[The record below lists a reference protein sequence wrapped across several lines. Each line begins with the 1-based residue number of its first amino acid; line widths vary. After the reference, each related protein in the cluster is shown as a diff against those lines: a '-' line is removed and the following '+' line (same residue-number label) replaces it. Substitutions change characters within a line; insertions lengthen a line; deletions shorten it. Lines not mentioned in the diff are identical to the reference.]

1 MLPWIRSDKRN
12 YKKVAMKA
20 VSLFVVAFFVFSFA
34 SVALA
39 QGDTFGINKVGSF
52 LPLGGED
59 IRVMAAKVIRIGLSL
74 LGLVAVGIMLYAG
87 FIWMTSGGNEEKIS
101 TAKKTM
107 INATIGLAI
116 IMASF
121 AIVQFVLKSLQNAVG
136 IEDNQGAGGR
146 AALNFDSYLGS
157 GGLGRIVKDHYPLR
171 NQTNVKRN
179 TRLAVTFRE
188 AIDPASIIVDSNRNQ
203 TLGDCI
209 NTNDPA
215 FNWGPQFCDQLN
227 TSSVKIA
234 ITATSSV
241 AVPAAALTLLEG
253 PERNAFTFTFR
264 PLSSLGSNE
273 AQVDYTVELT
283 RNILK
288 KDGATSAFAGDRHGF
303 YRWRFITDTLED
315 FDPPHVVS
323 VYPEKGAAHPR
334 NSIVQINFN
343 EPMDPLV
350 VQGASGANSPFSH
363 IIFQSGSVEGDW
375 RISNGYKTV
384 EFISNIPC
392 GQNSCG
398 DTMYCLPVA
407 CPEGN
412 NQCANQYG
420 VLLRSA
426 LTLNANSFESVALS
440 GVADMAGN
448 ALDNGPQNVADG
460 QVANPHRP
468 GFVQNEPKVIHDAE
482 KAPDNYFWDFS
493 IDSSIDRTAP
503 ILEKVTPNLD
513 AENVSQNSA
522 LQLFFSKRLYSF
534 SLAGLELEEYPRP
547 ADLVQNN
554 PAFRNLGDIWFR
566 PDSVLGPDANKTIVT
581 LDHRE
586 FGPQGTNFYY
596 FPLVPSSIKSVTQN
610 CFHPGRGPFTDAKPQ
625 GEFSP
630 ICDYVTDQNGDVVR
644 QNGCVPI
651 PKNFNSEQDTGCVQ
665 YTNAGLGSVF
675 GSTTT
680 CMQMMKGNQIS
691 PVQPVV
697 PPAPA
702 PAQP

>member
-20 VSLFVVAFFVFSFA
+20 VSFFMVAFFVFSFA
-34 SVALA
+34 SVAGA

-59 IRVMAAKVIRIGLSL
+59 IRIIAAKIIRIGLSL
-74 LGLVAVGIMLYAG
+74 LGLVAVSLMLYAG
-87 FIWMTSGGNEEKIS
+87 FTWMTSGGNEEKIS
-101 TAKKTM
+101 AAKKIM

-116 IMASF
+116 ILASF

-136 IEDNQGAGGR
+136 IENNQEGGGR
-146 AALNFDSYLGS
+146 AVLNFDSYLGS

-188 AIDPASIIVDSNRNQ
+188 AIDPASIIVDSNQNQ
-203 TLGDCI
+203 TFGDCI

-234 ITATSSV
+234 ITSTSSV
-241 AVPAAALTLLEG
+241 PVAAAALTLLEG
-253 PERNAFTFTFR
+253 DQRDAFTFTFR
-264 PLSSLGSNE
+264 PLSSLGSNNAE
-273 AQVDYTVELT
+273 VDYTVELT
-283 RNILK
+283 NKILK
-288 KDGATSAFAGDRHGF
+288 KDAKTSAFGGDRHGF
-303 YRWRFITDTLED
+303 YRWTFRTDTLED

-323 VYPEKGAAHPR
+323 VYPEKGSNQPR

-350 VQGASGANSPFSH
+350 VQGASGQNSPFSH
-363 IIFQSGSVEGDW
+363 IIFQSGSVQGEW

-384 EFISNIPC
+384 EFLSNIPC

-398 DTMYCLPVA
+398 DTMYCLPVV
-407 CPEGN
+407 CLEGD
-412 NQCANQYG
+412 NQCANDYS
-420 VLLRSA
+420 VLLRTA
-426 LTLNANSFESVALS
+426 LTLNPNSFESVALS

-448 ALDNGPQNVADG
+448 ALDNGPENIPDG

-468 GFVQNEPKVIHDAE
+468 GFVQNEPKIIHEAE
-482 KAPDNYFWDFS
+482 KAPDNYFWDFR
-493 IDSSIDRTAP
+493 ISSGVDRTAP

-513 AENVSQNSA
+513 AQGVSQNA
-522 LQLFFSKRLYSF
+522 PLQLFFSKRLYTF
-534 SLAGLELEEYPRP
+534 SLSGIDLEEYPRP
-547 ADLVQNN
+547 ADLAQNN
-554 PAFRNLGDIWFR
+554 PVFRNLGDIWFR
-566 PDSVLGPDANKTIVT
+566 PDAVLSPAGDKSIVT
-581 LDHRE
+581 LNHRE

-596 FPLVPSSIKSVTQN
+596 FPLIPSSIKSVTQN
-610 CFHPGRGPFTDAKPQ
+610 CFHPGRGPFAEAQPQ

-630 ICDYVTDQNGDVVR
+630 LCQYVTDQNGEVVR
-644 QNGCVPI
+644 QDGCVPI
-651 PKNFNSEQDTGCVQ
+651 PKNFNSDEDTGCVQ
-665 YTNAGLGSVF
+665 YSNPGLGSVF
-675 GSTTT
+675 GSTST

-691 PVQPVV
+691 PIQP
-697 PPAPA
+697 
-702 PAQP
+702 Q